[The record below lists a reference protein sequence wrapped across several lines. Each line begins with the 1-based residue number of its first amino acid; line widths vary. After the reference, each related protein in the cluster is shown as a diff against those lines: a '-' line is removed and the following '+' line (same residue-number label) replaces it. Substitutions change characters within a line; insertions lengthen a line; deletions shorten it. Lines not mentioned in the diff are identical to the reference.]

1 VATVSVD
8 GTLVAADPGVAIA
21 PAIKSGNALSI
32 VGLLRPHWKAMTL
45 ALVGVAGETAA
56 SLLEPWPLKI
66 VLDYLLQAR
75 PLPVW
80 MIPAVEWIGGGT
92 LAVLNVAV
100 AAVAVIAVG
109 GAAGSYLN
117 NYLTANAG
125 QWVMHDLRRTLYHH
139 IHRLSLAEHDEK
151 RTGDLIG
158 RVTSDIDSIQDFVTS
173 ALLGI
178 VTNALTLVGI
188 IGVMLYLNWRF
199 TLISLAIAPVLF
211 LVVYVFTRRIK
222 KASREVRKKES
233 ELVSMVEEVFSSI
246 RVVKAFARE
255 DYEER
260 RFERQSLDNVEAALV
275 ARAVK
280 MKLSPVVD
288 IIVATGTCLMLA
300 YGARLVLAGQL
311 TAGALV
317 VFLLYLGK
325 MYKPMRDLSKM
336 TDTVSKAGVAFE
348 RIREVLATEGGIRD
362 RRHARRAIGFK
373 GAIAFDHVS
382 FGYSP
387 DQTIL
392 DDVSVRIDPGQ
403 IAAFVGPTGGG
414 KTTII
419 NLVARF
425 YDPVAGTV
433 TIDGTDIRDFTIRSL
448 RDQISF
454 VLQDTLL
461 FHAPIWQNIAYGRPE
476 ATRPEIVRAATLANA
491 HDFITDM
498 PDGYDTMVGER
509 GVTLSGG
516 QRQRIAIARAVIRNT
531 PILVLDEPTSGLDA
545 QSEQAVFEALDRLMK
560 GKTSIVIAHHL
571 ATIEGADMIFVVK
584 DHHLTERGTHAEL
597 LAAGGFYAE
606 LHRIQFGEPAAA
618 AV

>member
-1 VATVSVD
+1 MPV
-8 GTLVAADPGVAIA
+8 
-21 PAIKSGNALSI
+21 
-32 VGLLRPHWKAMTL
+32 VG
-45 ALVGVAGETAA
+45 
-56 SLLEPWPLKI
+56 
-66 VLDYLLQAR
+66 
-75 PLPVW
+75 
-80 MIPAVEWIGGGT
+80 WIGDGK

-100 AAVAVIAVG
+100 LAVAVIAVA
-109 GAAGSYLN
+109 GAASSYLN
-117 NYLTANAG
+117 TYLTANVG

-178 VTNALTLVGI
+178 VTNVLTLVGI

-199 TLISLAIAPVLF
+199 TLISLSIAPVLF

-222 KASREVRKKES
+222 KASRDVRKKES
-233 ELVSMVEEVFSSI
+233 ELVSMVQEVFSSI

-260 RFERQSLDNVEAALV
+260 RFERQSLDNVETALL
-275 ARAVK
+275 ARSIK
-280 MKLSPVVD
+280 MKLSPVVE
-288 IIVATGTCLMLA
+288 IIVATGTCLMLG
-300 YGARLVLAGQL
+300 YGARLVMAGQL

-336 TDTVSKAGVAFE
+336 TDTVSQGGRRLSSGYARCWRPKAGC
-348 RIREVLATEGGIRD
+348 ATCRM
-362 RRHARRAIGFK
+362 RAAPHAFK

-387 DQTIL
+387 DQPIL
-392 DDVSVRIDPGQ
+392 EDVSFAIEPGQ
-403 IAAFVGPTGGG
+403 VAAFVGPTGGG

-425 YDPVAGTV
+425 YDPVSGTV
-433 TIDGTDIRDFTIRSL
+433 TIDGTDIRRFTIRSL

-476 ATRPEIVRAATLANA
+476 ANRAEIVRAAELANA
-491 HDFITDM
+491 HEFITEM
-498 PDGYDTMVGER
+498 P
-509 GVTLSGG
+509 
-516 QRQRIAIARAVIRNT
+516 
-531 PILVLDEPTSGLDA
+531 
-545 QSEQAVFEALDRLMK
+545 
-560 GKTSIVIAHHL
+560 
-571 ATIEGADMIFVVK
+571 EGTTRWSAS
-584 DHHLTERGTHAEL
+584 
-597 LAAGGFYAE
+597 AA
-606 LHRIQFGEPAAA
+606 
-618 AV
+618 

>member
-1 VATVSVD
+1 MAVTTPGAPR
-8 GTLVAADPGVAIA
+8 AA
-21 PAIKSGNALSI
+21 NALSI
-32 VGLLRPHWKAMTL
+32 LGLLRPHWGAMSV
-45 ALVGVAGETAA
+45 ALGAAGGEAA
-56 SLLEPWPLKI
+56 AALLEPWPLKI

-75 PLPVW
+75 SLPGW
-80 MIPAVEWIGGGT
+80 MMPVIGRIGDGK

-100 AAVAVIAVG
+100 ISVAVIAVA
-109 GAAGSYLN
+109 GAVSGYLN
-117 NYLTANAG
+117 TYLTTNVG

-158 RVTSDIDSIQDFVTS
+158 RVTSDIDSIQDFVTA

-178 VTNALTLVGI
+178 VTSALTLVGI
-188 IGVMLYLNWRF
+188 LGVMLFLNWRF
-199 TLISLAIAPVLF
+199 TLISLSVAPVLF

-222 KASREVRKKES
+222 KASRAVRKKES
-233 ELVSMVEEVFSSI
+233 ELLSLVEEVFSSI

-260 RFERQSLDNVEAALV
+260 RFERQSLDNVEATLL
-275 ARAVK
+275 ARAIK
-280 MKLSPVVD
+280 MKLSPVVE
-288 IIVATGTCLMLA
+288 IIVATGTCLMLW
-300 YGARLVLAGQL
+300 YGARLVLAGEL

-336 TDTVSKAGVAFE
+336 TDTVSKASVSFE
-348 RIREVLATEGGIRD
+348 RIREVLETEAGVRD
-362 RRHARRAIGFK
+362 MPHARRAPRFK

-382 FGYSP
+382 FGYTP
-387 DQTIL
+387 DQPIL
-392 DDVSVRIDPGQ
+392 TDVSFAIEPGHV
-403 IAAFVGPTGGG
+403 AAFVGPTGGG

-419 NLVARF
+419 NLIARF
-425 YDPVAGTV
+425 YDPVSGTI
-433 TIDGTDIRDFTIRSL
+433 TIDGTDIRRVTMRSL

-461 FHAPIWQNIAYGRPE
+461 FRASVWENIAYGRPE
-476 ATRPEIVRAATLANA
+476 AKRADIVRAAELANA
-491 HDFITDM
+491 HEFITEM
-498 PDGYDTMVGER
+498 PEGYDTLVGER

-560 GKTSIVIAHHL
+560 GRTSIVIAHHL
-571 ATIEGADMIFVVK
+571 ATIMRANTIYVVK
-584 DHHLTERGTHAEL
+584 DAKIDGHGTHDEL

-606 LHRIQFGEPAAA
+606 LHNIQFGEPATALA
-618 AV
+618 